1 MYPNPTNGEFAVALN
16 GFHGTTEL
24 EVYNIVGNLVW
35 SAQVQGATAVQNVD
49 LGELESGNYLLR
61 VSNEG
66 NKVTRRVTLL
76 D

>member
-1 MYPNPTNGEFAVALN
+1 MYPNPSNGEFAVALN

-35 SAQVQGATAVQNVD
+35 SAQVQGAQPCRTSTSAIWRRATTCCVCPTK
-49 LGELESGNYLLR
+49 ETKS
-61 VSNEG
+61 
-66 NKVTRRVTLL
+66 RRVTLL

>member
-1 MYPNPTNGEFAVALN
+1 MALN

-24 EVYNIVGNLVW
+24 EVYNLVGNLVW

-49 LGELESGNYLLR
+49 LGDLEAGNYLLR

>member
-1 MYPNPTNGEFAVALN
+1 M
-16 GFHGTTEL
+16 
-24 EVYNIVGNLVW
+24 GNLVW

>member
-1 MYPNPTNGEFAVALN
+1 MQQKLHTIALLHLGRKN
-16 GFHGTTEL
+16 TTTA
-24 EVYNIVGNLVW
+24 YNIVGNLVW
-35 SAQVQGATAVQNVD
+35 SAQVQGATAVQKVD